1 MNRKEHFACVLDKI
15 LVRADYEVGG
25 DQSRY
30 NLFITRSPYI
40 LQKLGKNKPL
50 SCINNMAEVYDVKND
65 IFYVINLDLI
75 DSMEFI
81 GIPFEVYP
89 EYIYL
94 PKLDDKITREE
105 FYNYQEKTIEYVI
118 NQGKRL
124 SSKSFENN
132 HLSYDVLNKMHTVNM
147 ICNIVD
153 NNLPNFAYTFSD
165 EDREKIK
172 KIDLRDIEPKM
183 VFLQEELMN
192 NVFNSLEKEFP
203 NIFEYIKYVT
213 VCETVKMPLKL
224 LDSKDVENMN
234 KCITFWK
241 EYIDKEANK
250 VLAQIIEEKNCLE
263 EHDAD
268 SNKEEMEYVRTLIL
282 NSVNEIDYTVFK
294 TPRQLFHFWPPL
306 LFPIPGFIVHD

>member
-1 MNRKEHFACVLDKI
+1 MNRKEHFIRVLDKI
-15 LVRADYEVGG
+15 LVRADYELGE

-40 LQKLGKNKPL
+40 LQKLGKSKPL
-50 SCINNMAEVYDVKND
+50 SCINNMVEVYDVKND

-75 DSMEFI
+75 DSVDYI

-94 PKLDDKITREE
+94 PKLDNKITKEE

-124 SSKSFENN
+124 STKCFENN
-132 HLSYDVLNKMHTVNM
+132 FLSYDVLNKMHTVNM

-153 NNLPNFAYTFSD
+153 NDLSNFSYTFST

-172 KIDLRDIEPKM
+172 KIDLRDIEPKI
-183 VFLQEELMN
+183 VYLQEELMN
-192 NVFNSLEKEFP
+192 KVFDSLEAEFP

-213 VCETVKMPLKL
+213 VCEAVKMPIRL
-224 LDSKDVENMN
+224 LDSDDMENMN
-234 KCITFWK
+234 KCITFWRDYIEK
-241 EYIDKEANK
+241 EVEK
-250 VLAQIIEEKNCLE
+250 VTLKIAEEKNCLE
-263 EHDAD
+263 DLEENTDI
-268 SNKEEMEYVRTLIL
+268 KEMEYVKELIL
-282 NSVNEIDYTVFK
+282 NSVQDIDYTVFK
-294 TPRQLFHFWPPL
+294 TPRQLFHFWPAL
-306 LFPIPGFIVHD
+306 LFPIPGFVVHE

>member
-1 MNRKEHFACVLDKI
+1 MNRKEHFIRVLDKI
-15 LVRADYEVGG
+15 LVRADYELNE

-40 LQKLGKNKPL
+40 LQKLGKNKSL

-75 DSMEFI
+75 DSIEYI

-94 PKLDDKITREE
+94 PKLDNKITKEE
-105 FYNYQEKTIEYVI
+105 FYSYQEKTIEYVI

-124 SSKSFENN
+124 STKCFENN
-132 HLSYDVLNKMHTVNM
+132 FLSYNALNKMHTVNM

-153 NNLPNFAYTFSD
+153 NDLSNFSYTFST

-172 KIDLRDIEPKM
+172 KIDLRDIEPKI
-183 VFLQEELMN
+183 VYLQEELMN
-192 NVFNSLEKEFP
+192 KVFDSLEAEFP

-213 VCETVKMPLKL
+213 VCEAVKMPIKL
-224 LDSKDVENMN
+224 LDSDDIENMN
-234 KCITFWK
+234 KCIAFWRDYIEK
-241 EYIDKEANK
+241 EVVK
-250 VLAQIIEEKNCLE
+250 VTLQIAEEKNCLE
-263 EHDAD
+263 DLEENTDI
-268 SNKEEMEYVRTLIL
+268 KEMEYVKELIL
-282 NSVNEIDYTVFK
+282 NSVQDIDYTVFK
-294 TPRQLFHFWPPL
+294 TPRQLFHFWPAL
-306 LFPIPGFIVHD
+306 LFPIPGFVVHE

>member
-15 LVRADYEVGG
+15 LVRADYQLGE
-25 DQSRY
+25 DQSRH

-40 LQKLGKNKPL
+40 LQKLGKNRPL

-65 IFYVINLDLI
+65 IFYVINLDSI

-89 EYIYL
+89 EYMYL
-94 PKLDDKITREE
+94 PKLDGKITREE
-105 FYNYQEKTIEYVI
+105 FYNYQEKSIEFII
-118 NQGKRL
+118 NLGKRL
-124 SSKSFENN
+124 STRCFENN
-132 HLSYDVLNKMHTVNM
+132 HLSYDALNKMHTANM

-153 NNLPNFAYTFSD
+153 NDLPNFAYTFSN
-165 EDREKIK
+165 EDRETIK

-192 NVFNSLEKEFP
+192 KAFDSLESEFP

-213 VCETVKMPLKL
+213 VCETVKMPLKF
-224 LDSKDVENMN
+224 LDSEHEENMN
-234 KCITFWK
+234 KCIVFWK
-241 EYIDKEANK
+241 ESIAKEANK
-250 VLAQIIEEKNCLE
+250 VLAQIADEKNCLE
-263 EHDAD
+263 ELEAD
-268 SNKEEMEYVRTLIL
+268 TNKEEMEYVRTLIL